1 MISRVKRKYFKF
13 RLLFWLALVFIFLTI
28 GVLVAYTQEKA
39 VTPNI
44 TIIDI
49 LENTIVAMLGE
60 YPDKPHSLIARGLQ
74 LVWFVFSV
82 VIFGVV
88 VGKISSIFVTYSL
101 KQGNRMKEF
110 KSHIVICN
118 WNQRAEEIIRQL
130 FESHVN
136 NSLDVVVVSA
146 SPIDEIDLPDD
157 CKEHFHFVHS
167 DPTQH
172 SVLSSVNVQK
182 AKSIVI
188 LADEK
193 SESPDDKSV
202 LIALAVKHLE
212 TALDKDLHVVAELI
226 NINRKRHLQDAG
238 ADEIVCSMS
247 YSSGIIAQS
256 ALFKNMSEIYQ
267 RLLSYSSDTN
277 EIYFVPP
284 EQYSKEYLGMD
295 FTSISSAINDKRKAK
310 DESPVLL
317 LGVKHKG
324 KILLNPRPSEFTGLL
339 EDDSLIIM
347 AFQSV
352 KEV

>member
-1 MISRVKRKYFKF
+1 MSRDRRGKK
-13 RLLFWLALVFIFLTI
+13 LFIWLFVIFFILVVGIFF
-28 GVLVAYTQEKA
+28 AYQQEK
-39 VTPNI
+39 VVSPDI
-44 TIIDI
+44 TFIDVI
-49 LENTIVAMLGE
+49 ENTIIAMLGE
-60 YPDKPHSLIARGLQ
+60 YPDKPHSFIARVLQ
-74 LVWFVFSV
+74 LMWFAFSV
-82 VIFGVV
+82 VIFGLV
-88 VGKISSIFVTYSL
+88 VGKISSLFVTYSL
-101 KQGNRMKEF
+101 NQRDKMKDF
-110 KSHIVICN
+110 QNHIVICN
-118 WNQRAEEIIRQL
+118 WNQRGEEIVRQL

-136 NSLDVVVVSA
+136 NSLDVVVLSA
-146 SPIDEIDLPDD
+146 APLDEIELPDD
-157 CKEHFHFVHS
+157 FTEHFHFVHS

-172 SVLSSVNVQK
+172 SVLSSVNAQK
-182 AKSIVI
+182 AKCIVI

-226 NINRKRHLQDAG
+226 NINRKRHLKDAG

-267 RLLSYSSDTN
+267 RLLSYSNDTN

-284 EQYSKEYLGMD
+284 GQYSAEYLGMD
-295 FTSISSAINDKRKAK
+295 FSDISDAINKKRKNK
-310 DESPVLL
+310 NEIPVLL
-317 LGVKHKG
+317 LGVKHQG
-324 KILLNPRPSEFTGLL
+324 QILLNPRPSEFSGLL